1 MTDLRRAGL
10 PTGFNPDSSQ
20 RPRSREGSSPVARP
34 GRRRR
39 LPVWPSRWAPC
50 PECSQAFLRPGVPN
64 GAPQTGR
71 LHCRVSSLRRGVGH
85 RGVGRTGLPPE
96 APGEGPSRLPPLPA
110 FGGPSC
116 PWRVSALLLVL
127 VASPAR
133 LFVTPGTLARKAPLS
148 MGFSS
153 QEHWHGVR
161 FLLQGI
167 FPTQRSDPLSSLEK
181 TLLTG

>member
-50 PECSQAFLRPGVPN
+50 PERSQAFLRPGVPN

-96 APGEGPSRLPPLPA
+96 APGEGPSRLPPP
-110 FGGPSC
+110 
-116 PWRVSALLLVL
+116 
-127 VASPAR
+127 ASPSFWWPQLSLACVC
-133 LFVTPGTLARKAPLS
+133 FVTGFGRFTCPTFCDPRDVSPPGSSVYGILQPGTLAWGAFPPPGDLPDPEIRPTFLS
-148 MGFSS
+148 
-153 QEHWHGVR
+153 
-161 FLLQGI
+161 
-167 FPTQRSDPLSSLEK
+167 
-181 TLLTG
+181 